1 MKGLKLNHWMVAI
14 GLVVAYLG
22 ISGAASVISAISL
35 PQQTP
40 ATGLE
45 QEESFESADL
55 SLLEEVDLEDW
66 FGWTGAVQD
75 QPASESVL
83 DALPA
88 PEISFRT
95 DSGSSESI
103 ISDQVSSERLLPELH
118 AAEIFYPQ
126 AYADQLAASPTP
138 VASEIPVRLIIPAI
152 KLSVPILAAEAELQ
166 TINKESYQVWRVP
179 DEYAVGWHGS
189 SAPLGVTGNTV
200 LSGHHNV
207 HGEVFKSLVDLNPG
221 DLLIVQSEKHY
232 FRYVIVNRMI
242 LPEKYAPLEE
252 RLENARW
259 ILPSED
265 ERLTLITCWPYE
277 SNTHRLILVARPEN

>member
-1 MKGLKLNHWMVAI
+1 MKVLKLNHWMIAI

-35 PQQTP
+35 PGQSS
-40 ATGLE
+40 ASELE
-45 QEESFESADL
+45 QEESSGSAEL
-55 SLLEEVDLEDW
+55 GLVEEISAEDW
-66 FGWTGAVQD
+66 SGWFGTVQE
-75 QPASESVL
+75 QPASDSVL

-88 PEISFRT
+88 PEVSFWV
-95 DSGSSESI
+95 DSGNIETKNP
-103 ISDQVSSERLLPELH
+103 DQVASERLLPELH

-126 AYADQLAASPTP
+126 EYAERLAVNPTP
-138 VASEIPVRLIIPAI
+138 AAPEIPVRLIIPAV
-152 KLSVPILAAEAELQ
+152 KLSAPILAAEAEVQ
-166 TINKESYQVWRVP
+166 SINKENYQVWRAP
-179 DEYAVGWHGS
+179 DEFAVGWHGT
-189 SAPLGVTGNTV
+189 SAPLGVAGNTV

-221 DLLIVQSEKHY
+221 DLVIVQSEKHY

-242 LPEKYAPLEE
+242 LPEKYAPLDE

-277 SNTHRLILVARPEN
+277 SNTHRLILVARPEK